1 MGLIGLIGRYDHT
14 IDSNGRLSIP
24 AKFREYLTAYSEGT
38 VIMTMAHVNSCVV
51 AYPLPEW
58 KAITER
64 ASQLDQGGASSQDFL
79 KRKDFLRL
87 FYSRAAECP
96 LDKSGRILIPT
107 HLRGYAGL
115 DKDTVLVGCVNA
127 LEIWDLT
134 KWQEK
139 EAAVLQDAQQLQQAM
154 ASLGI

>member
-24 AKFREYLTAYSEGT
+24 SKFREYLMTHSEGT
-38 VIMTMAHVNSCVV
+38 VIMTMAHVHSCVV

-58 KAITER
+58 KIITER
-64 ASQLDQGGASSQDFL
+64 ASQIDQVGASSKDFI

-96 LDKSGRILIPT
+96 LDKSGRILIPA
-107 HLRGYAGL
+107 HLREHATL

-127 LEIWDLT
+127 LEIWNLN

-139 EAAVLQDAQQLQQAM
+139 EAAVLQDEGQMQEAM

>member
-14 IDSNGRLSIP
+14 IDAAGRLSIP
-24 AKFREYLTAYSEGT
+24 SKFREYLMAHSEGT

-58 KAITER
+58 KIITER
-64 ASQLDQGGASSQDFL
+64 ASQIELSGTSGQDFI

-107 HLRGYAGL
+107 HLRGYAAL

-139 EAAVLQDAQQLQQAM
+139 EAAVLQDEQQLQEAM

>member
-14 IDSNGRLSIP
+14 IDANGRLSIP

-38 VIMTMAHVNSCVV
+38 VIMTTASVDACIV

-58 KAITER
+58 NAIRER
-64 ASQLDQGGASSQDFL
+64 ASQIELSGASGQDFI

-87 FYSRAAECP
+87 FYSRAVECP
-96 LDKSGRILIPT
+96 LDKSGRILLPT
-107 HLRGYAGL
+107 HLRGYAAL
-115 DKDTVLVGCVNA
+115 EKETVLVGCMNL
-127 LEIWDLT
+127 LEIWDLS
-134 KWQEK
+134 KWQAK
-139 EAAVLQDAQQLQQAM
+139 EASVLQDEAQLQEAM

>member
-14 IDSNGRLSIP
+14 IDANGRLSIP

-38 VIMTMAHVNSCVV
+38 VIMTMAHVNACVV

-58 KAITER
+58 KIITER
-64 ASQLDQGGASSQDFL
+64 AAQVDQAGTSSKDFL

-96 LDKSGRILIPT
+96 LDKSGRILIPA
-107 HLRGYAGL
+107 HLKGYAAL
-115 DKDTVLVGCVNA
+115 DKETVLVGCVNA
-127 LEIWDLT
+127 LEIWDLA
-134 KWQEK
+134 KWEEK
-139 EAAVLQDAQQLQQAM
+139 EAAVLQDEDQLHEAM

>member
-24 AKFREYLTAYSEGT
+24 AKFREYLMAHSEGT
-38 VIMTMAHVNSCVV
+38 VIMTMAHVNACVV
-51 AYPLPEW
+51 AYPLAEW
-58 KAITER
+58 KVITER
-64 ASQLDQGGASSQDFL
+64 ASQIDQVGAPSKDFL
-79 KRKDFLRL
+79 KKKDFLRL

-96 LDKSGRILIPT
+96 LDKSGRILIPA
-107 HLRGYAGL
+107 HLRGYAAL
-115 DKDTVLVGCVNA
+115 DKDTVLVGCMNA
-127 LEIWDLT
+127 LEIWDAN

-139 EAAVLQDAQQLQQAM
+139 EASVLQDEAQLQEAM